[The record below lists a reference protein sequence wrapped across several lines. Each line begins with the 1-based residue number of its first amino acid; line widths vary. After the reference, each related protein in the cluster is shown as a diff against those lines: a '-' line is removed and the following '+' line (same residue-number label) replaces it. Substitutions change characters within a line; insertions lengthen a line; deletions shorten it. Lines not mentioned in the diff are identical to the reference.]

1 MNNPIK
7 IFMQIC
13 FFFFSWKQV
22 DRSYQCKDV
31 LILAYQSF
39 GVLFGDLSISP
50 LYVFKSTFSGNLNNY
65 QSEDVIFGTLS
76 LIFWTLTLLSLFKHV
91 IILLNADDNGEGKA
105 WPFFIIYL
113 QCYEFYVVD

>member
-1 MNNPIK
+1 M
-7 IFMQIC
+7 
-13 FFFFSWKQV
+13 
-22 DRSYQCKDV
+22 

-65 QSEDVIFGTLS
+65 QSEDVIFGALS

-105 WPFFIIYL
+105 
-113 QCYEFYVVD
+113 